1 MTCQMVISGILFLK
15 NKKILENSSKA
26 SSLNMWNFH
35 ELKIKYKNQKVE
47 KSRGRKRGEEEIP
60 PKLNDF

>member
-35 ELKIKYKNQKVE
+35 ELKIKYKNQKV
-47 KSRGRKRGEEEIP
+47 KSQGGRKKGEEKVHP
-60 PKLNDF
+60 